1 MSIHVI
7 DQGAEVPSGA
17 AEGDVVLRRSG
28 DDVEMARMTTAGAE
42 WLGSVP
48 ASTLPLDG
56 DPAELET
63 AVRGVE
69 TALVQ
74 RGG

>member
-1 MSIHVI
+1 MTVHVI

-17 AEGDVVLRRSG
+17 ADGDVVLRRSG
-28 DDVEMARMTTAGAE
+28 DDVEVARVQNGAPE

-56 DPAELET
+56 DQAQLEI
-63 AVRGVE
+63 AAHGVE
-69 TALVQ
+69 SALVG

>member
-7 DQGAEVPSGA
+7 DQGADVPSGA
-17 AEGDVVLRRSG
+17 TEGDVVLRRSG
-28 DDVEMARMTTAGAE
+28 DDVEVARVKNGTAE
-42 WLGSVP
+42 WLGAVP

-56 DPAELET
+56 DPAALEI
-63 AVRGVE
+63 AAHGVE
-69 TALVQ
+69 SALVE